1 MKNYLTCLLLLAA
14 VAFLSCERQEETV
27 AEFDTSTFIDK
38 ADDLH
43 YVIIKMQTIPG
54 IDRQD
59 TTAMKAIKASE
70 LKQQIDT
77 WNAKDP
83 GTKLRTTQIYF
94 DEETGVEPIFTI
106 RRFNDYNEAKQYS
119 EKLRTQVKTMD
130 GSEKIAAILP
140 ISQTNYRV
148 CIKQKSSK
156 AYQYYHDKIITID

>member
-1 MKNYLTCLLLLAA
+1 MKNYLTCLLLLTV
-14 VAFLSCERQEETV
+14 VAFLSCDRQEEV
-27 AEFDTSTFIDK
+27 VEKLDTSTFIDK

-59 TTAMKAIKASE
+59 TTAMKAIKAGE

-83 GTKLRTTQIYF
+83 GTKLRTSQIYF

-119 EKLRTQVKTMD
+119 EKLSAQVKAMD
-130 GSEKIAAILP
+130 GSAKIAAILP

-148 CIKQKSSK
+148 CIKQKSSR